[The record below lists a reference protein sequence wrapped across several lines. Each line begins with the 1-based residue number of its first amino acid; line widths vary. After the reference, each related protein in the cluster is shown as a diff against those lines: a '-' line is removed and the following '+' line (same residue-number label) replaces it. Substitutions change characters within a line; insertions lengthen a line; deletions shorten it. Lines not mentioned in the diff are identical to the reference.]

1 MRSVWYGATMLGAV
15 AAAGC
20 GAGGEVTEPSARESL
35 ATTISLS
42 RTEDR
47 ERDEAKQ
54 KVTGSALFQIDY
66 AGNPFQHFSVAA
78 IRHRDG
84 SFSGEFEEKSEQDG
98 GQHIKGTI
106 HCFSIVA
113 DTARIA
119 GRVTKSD
126 IDFGPPGSYVVWNVV
141 DGGKAR
147 GAGGSSRIE
156 NDGARDDRRGK
167 RADDLTTD
175 FYFGGTRAQADAHC
189 GANLL
194 RGQPYYEV
202 LRGELEVDE

>member
-1 MRSVWYGATMLGAV
+1 MRSVWYAATMLGAV

-20 GAGGEVTEPSARESL
+20 GAAGEGTGPSARE
-35 ATTISLS
+35 AVAAAVSLS
-42 RTEDR
+42 RAEDR
-47 ERDEAKQ
+47 DDAKQ

-66 AGNPFQHFSVAA
+66 AGNPFQHFAVAA

-98 GQHIKGTI
+98 GQHVKGTI

-119 GRVTKSD
+119 GRVKWSD
-126 IDFGPPGSYVVWNVV
+126 IAFGPPGSYVIWNVV
-141 DGGKAR
+141 DRGKAR
-147 GAGGSSRIE
+147 GADGSSRHE
-156 NDGARDDRRGK
+156 NDGDDRRGK
-167 RADDLTTD
+167 GANDLTTD

-189 GANLL
+189 AANLL

-202 LRGELEVDE
+202 LRGELKVDE